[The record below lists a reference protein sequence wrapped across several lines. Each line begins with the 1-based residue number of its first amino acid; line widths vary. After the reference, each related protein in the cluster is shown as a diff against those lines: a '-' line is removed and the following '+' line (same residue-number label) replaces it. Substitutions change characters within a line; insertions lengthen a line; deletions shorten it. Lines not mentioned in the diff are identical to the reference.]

1 MHIVW
6 EESHIEWDLAI
17 TLNEFDGAISVSL
30 SLFPAI
36 AEADFSLAQLHTVI
50 LGISWQ
56 AITQAS
62 ESDE

>member
-50 LGISWQ
+50 LGIS
-56 AITQAS
+56 
-62 ESDE
+62 